1 MRQARRYRSWS
12 LFWGVLAGLSMNPAV
27 AGDLDDPAWSVGD
40 GRGGERVTVH
50 SANPPTLTTI
60 IEGGIEGE
68 QPLDARLYLPA
79 GGGPHPAVVII
90 PGSGGVRPAV
100 EPRKIAALLDAGI
113 GALMLDPFG
122 RRGIDD
128 TIRDQTRVSWAA
140 SVYDALAAY
149 SYLARREAVDAERIG
164 AMGFSRGGHAAVQA
178 AMRTLADPAVGE
190 ERGFRAVYGAY
201 PWCGAQFRRPRV
213 GSTHVRIIIGSHDD
227 WVSPVKCQAWAHA
240 IHVGGGHSSLRL
252 VPGAHHAFDRDDAGV
267 QELPEALTATRFPI
281 WYIDDRGGFRDYREG
296 LYHRS
301 RSDAERQRRVEAS
314 GLAARGAHYGGSEAL
329 ARLLRADMLR
339 FFRRTLKDV
348 EQPRR
353 SPP

>member
-1 MRQARRYRSWS
+1 MRQERWCGSWA
-12 LFWGVLAGLSMNPAV
+12 VLWAFLAALLMHPAV
-27 AGDLDDPAWSVGD
+27 AGDLDDPAWKVGD
-40 GRGGERVTVH
+40 GRSGERVVVK

-60 IEGGIEGE
+60 VERRVESE

-79 GGGPHPAVVII
+79 GSGPHPAVVIL
-90 PGSGGVRPAV
+90 PGSGGLRPAV

-122 RRGIDD
+122 RRGIGD

-149 SYLARREAVDAERIG
+149 RHLAGREAVDAERIG
-164 AMGFSRGGHAAVQA
+164 AMGFSRGGYAAVQA
-178 AMRTLADPAVGE
+178 AMRTLADPAIGG

-227 WVSPVKCQAWAHA
+227 WASPVKCQAWDHA
-240 IHVGGGHSSLRL
+240 ISLAGGRSSLRM
-252 VPGAHHAFDRDDAGV
+252 VPGAHHAFDRHDEGV
-267 QELPEALTATRFPI
+267 RELPEALTATRYPI
-281 WYIDDRGGFRDYREG
+281 WYIDERGGFRDYRQG
-296 LYHRS
+296 LYHRG
-301 RSDAERQRRVEAS
+301 RRDAERQRRVEAS
-314 GLAARGAHYGGSEAL
+314 GLAERGAHYGGSEDL

-339 FFRRTLKDV
+339 FFRRTLKDG

-353 SPP
+353 SEP